1 MKVEFKNKTLKQV
14 YYNQKIWIYPRNIED
29 KFIYLVNFIMD
40 AKSIQELYNRKS
52 LHLEKLQWKEYK
64 NKHSIR
70 LNNQRRLIIEICVEP
85 ELTTIIIDIVDYH

>member
-40 AKSIQELYNRKS
+40 AESLQELYNRKS
-52 LHLEKLQWKEYK
+52 LHLERLQWKKYK

-70 LNNQRRLIIEICVEP
+70 LNDQRRLIIEISVEP